1 MNRYLGPAL
10 TLAAL
15 ALAAALPAR
24 AQNAANGETL
34 YNTPAVAGKLSCS
47 ANACHGNLTNPQ
59 NRIANGIQAKTI
71 ESATMRVAQMRFL
84 EGQLSAAQFNDLAAY
99 VAGKLGGTPSYMDVT
114 AMPVPTVSASSLNFG
129 AIDLLVTSAPQTL
142 TVTNAASATAPLAL
156 GAISTTSGSDFSVAG
171 GTCKSG
177 DSLPV
182 GASCTVLLT
191 FTPTMSG
198 TRSGQLS
205 VFHNGSA
212 QVHTVTLTG
221 TGTGDAP
228 VVSITPSALSFSQT
242 VGTTSPALSVQ
253 IANTG
258 KASLQL
264 SSLAFTGTH
273 ASSFALTSSGT
284 CAAGSALAGGAS
296 CTVSVTFTPSAAG
309 ARSASLVIGHNGLG
323 GSSTV
328 TLSGSGNSTPQ
339 PGLMVDANRLDLGEQ
354 VVGAPGTARTVTL
367 VNNGQAA
374 LSLSSI
380 AVQGSQTSDFSVGG
394 TCAVGTPVAVQESC
408 TIAVTLTPAALGAR
422 AATLAIA
429 SNAPAGTVSVALAGT
444 GVPTPTPVV
453 QLSQAGL
460 NFGTV
465 TTGSSSAARTV
476 VLTNAGNAA
485 LDLASIA
492 ASSADFRVTHD
503 CPASLPA
510 GEACSLSVV
519 FSPSSAILSETLV
532 IRSNAASSPNSI
544 VLSGQGT
551 STSLPVLDWTEG
563 SAPLAFD
570 TTAVGAAS
578 TAALRTL
585 VNRGPGSVKLSA
597 FTLAGTD
604 ASSFVAGGGTCAAGT
619 TLAAN
624 ASCTVGLRFAPSAL
638 GARRAL
644 LQVSTTGSN
653 PPELAMSGT
662 GEGHAVAQAPVTTE
676 PAALD
681 YRSGTLVT
689 GTRSAPLGVSI
700 TNSGST
706 DSTLKA
712 VTTTAGFVVRPA
724 SGSDACPGVPWT
736 LAPGASCKVAVEF
749 APATGG
755 ETRGTLSV
763 TTTADQTT
771 RVELTGEATSV
782 TSNEGYAGTG
792 AGAFSPAWLV
802 LLVAAVAALRT
813 APAAAVEPGQPAPQ
827 VRLDIPGAP
836 NLDAL
841 KGQVVYLD
849 FWASYCGPCRRSFPW
864 MNEMQAR
871 YGTRGLR
878 VIGVNL
884 DGKRA
889 DAERFLAQVPAQFAI
904 AYDPSGDSPRRYA
917 VKAMP
922 TSVLIGPDGRVLRVH
937 SGFHDDQRA
946 ELEAAIV
953 QALGHR

>member
-1 MNRYLGPAL
+1 
-10 TLAAL
+10 
-15 ALAAALPAR
+15 
-24 AQNAANGETL
+24 
-34 YNTPAVAGKLSCS
+34 
-47 ANACHGNLTNPQ
+47 
-59 NRIANGIQAKTI
+59 
-71 ESATMRVAQMRFL
+71 MRVAQMRFL
-84 EGQLSAAQFNDLAAY
+84 EGKFSAAQFNDLAAY
-99 VAGKLGGTPSYMDVT
+99 IAGKLGGTPSYMDVT
-114 AMPVPTVSASSLNFG
+114 AMPVPMVSASSMNFG
-129 AIDLLVTSAPQTL
+129 AIDLLVTSATQTL

-171 GTCKSG
+171 GSCKTG
-177 DSLPV
+177 DSIPV
-182 GASCTVLLT
+182 GSSCTVLLT

-198 TRSGQLS
+198 TRSGQLN

-212 QVHTVTLTG
+212 QVSTVSLTG
-221 TGTGDAP
+221 TGAGEAP

-242 VGTTSPALSVQ
+242 VGTTSSALSLQ

-264 SSLAFTGTH
+264 SSLSFTGTH
-273 ASSFALTSSGT
+273 ANDFALTSAGT
-284 CAAGSALAGGAS
+284 CAAGGTLAGGAS
-296 CTVSVTFTPSAAG
+296 CTASVTFTPGAAG
-309 ARSASLVIGHNGLG
+309 QRSASLVIGHNGMG

-339 PGLMVDANRLDLGEQ
+339 PGLALDANRLDLGDQ
-354 VVGAPGTARTVTL
+354 VVATPGTARTLTL

-374 LSLSSI
+374 LSLNSI
-380 AVQGSQTSDFSVGG
+380 TVQGSQASEFSLGG
-394 TCAVGTPVAVQESC
+394 TCAVGTPVAVQQSC
-408 TIAVTLTPAALGAR
+408 TIAVTLTPTALGAR
-422 AATLAIA
+422 TATLAIA
-429 SNAPAGTVSVALAGT
+429 SNAPVGTVNVALAGT

-465 TTGSSSAARTV
+465 TIGSNSAARTV
-476 VLTNAGNAA
+476 VLTNAGTSA
-485 LDLASIA
+485 LSLSSIA

-510 GEACSLSVV
+510 GEACTLSVV
-519 FSPSSAILSETLV
+519 FSPNSAVLSEALV

-544 VLSGQGT
+544 VLNGLGT
-551 STSLPVLDWTEG
+551 STSLPVIDWTEG

-578 TAALRTL
+578 TATLRTL

-597 FTLAGTD
+597 FTIAGTD
-604 ASSFVAGGGTCAAGT
+604 ASSFVVSGGTCAAGT

-638 GARRAL
+638 GARQAL

-653 PPELAMSGT
+653 PPELTMSGT
-662 GEGHAVAQAPVTTE
+662 GEGHAVAQASVTTE
-676 PAALD
+676 PAVLD

-689 GTRSAPLGVSI
+689 GTRSAPLEVRI
-700 TNSGST
+700 TNSGGT

-749 APATGG
+749 APTTGG

-763 TTTADQTT
+763 TTTANQTT
-771 RVELTGEATSV
+771 SVELTGEATSV
-782 TSNEGYAGTG
+782 MTNEGYAGTG
-792 AGAFSPAWLV
+792 AGAFSPAWLM
-802 LLVAAVAALRT
+802 LLVAAVVALRAT
-813 APAAAVEPGQPAPQ
+813 PAEAVEPGQPAPQ
-827 VRLDIPGAP
+827 VKLDIPGAS

-871 YGTRGLR
+871 YGARGLR

-889 DAERFLAQVPAQFAI
+889 DAERFLAQVPAQFSI

-922 TSVLIGPDGRVLRVH
+922 TSLLIGPDGRVLRVH

-953 QALGHR
+953 QALSTR